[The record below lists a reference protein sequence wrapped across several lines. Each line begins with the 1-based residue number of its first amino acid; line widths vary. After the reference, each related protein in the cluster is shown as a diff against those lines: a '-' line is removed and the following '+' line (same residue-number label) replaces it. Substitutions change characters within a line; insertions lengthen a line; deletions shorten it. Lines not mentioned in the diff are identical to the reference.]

1 MSCSYVTTDFEAAA
15 SGHAEPRADEHARI
29 KGHYRAVAQ
38 DFRAWSPKL
47 NMHFGYWDSNINP
60 MHREDMLECVNV
72 EVLNRLDLPPTGPA
86 LLADLGCGAGATART
101 IAQRRVETTID
112 AVTVVMEQILQ
123 GAELSHA
130 LGLRHKVKFRLAD
143 YTNTRLP
150 AAQYDG
156 VYALESACH
165 ARGADKR
172 PLLREMFRLL
182 KPGGRL
188 VIVDAFLRSSRPLP
202 RVIDSLYRS
211 WCRNWVVSELA
222 EIGAIRASLADQG
235 YTHVSIDDITWRIA
249 PSALQI
255 PFFATGFAAREL
267 WRARFKLGN
276 WRIGHILASYASFLM
291 GCWLPGFGY
300 YVVTARKPA

>member
-1 MSCSYVTTDFEAAA
+1 MSCSYATTHFEAAA
-15 SGHAEPRADEHARI
+15 SGHGEPRADEHARI
-29 KGHYRAVAQ
+29 KEYYRAVAQ

-47 NMHFGYWDSNINP
+47 NMHFGYWDWNINP
-60 MHREDMLECVNV
+60 MHREDMLERMNT
-72 EVLNRLDLPPTGPA
+72 EVLNRLNLPPTRPL

-130 LGLRHKVKFRLAD
+130 IGLRHKVKFRLAD
-143 YTNTRLP
+143 YTDTRLP

-188 VIVDAFLRSSRPLP
+188 VIVDAFLRTPAPLP
-202 RVIDSLYRS
+202 GLVDRIYRS
-211 WCRNWVVSELA
+211 WCRNWVISELA
-222 EIGAIRASLADQG
+222 EISAMRDSLADQG
-235 YTHVSIDDITWRIA
+235 FIDVKADEITWRIA

-255 PFFATGFAAREL
+255 PFFATWFAIREL
-267 WRARFKLGN
+267 WRTRLRMN
-276 WRIGHILASYASFLM
+276 SWRIGHILASYASFLM

-300 YVVTARKPA
+300 YVVTATKPG